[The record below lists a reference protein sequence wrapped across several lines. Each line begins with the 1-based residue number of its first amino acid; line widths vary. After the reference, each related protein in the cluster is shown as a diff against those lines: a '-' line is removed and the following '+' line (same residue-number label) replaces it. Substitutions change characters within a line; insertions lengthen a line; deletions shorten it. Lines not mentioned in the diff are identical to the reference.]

1 VIAVLSQ
8 LLVCFTF
15 RRQLA
20 KFDLISFC
28 VNFLISIF
36 FLYNIFCVITIVLT
50 VLRTH
55 FTAVSV
61 LWVLPLSINPIGKRD
76 RR

>member
-1 VIAVLSQ
+1 MIAVLSQ

-20 KFDLISFC
+20 KFDLSSFC